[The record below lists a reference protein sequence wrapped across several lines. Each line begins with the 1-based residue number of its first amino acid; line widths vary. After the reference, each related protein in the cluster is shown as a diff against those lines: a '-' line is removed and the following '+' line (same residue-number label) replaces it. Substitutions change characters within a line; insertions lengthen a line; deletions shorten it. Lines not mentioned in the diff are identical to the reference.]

1 MNQQIQKDYY
11 TIIGEIW
18 KLFRMHIN
26 TISEITS
33 ATDTR
38 WKTICDDFDRIE
50 ASAPEHMK
58 RYAGEMVLL
67 HVDELER
74 RWRH

>member
-1 MNQQIQKDYY
+1 MNQQMQKDYY

-18 KLFRMHIN
+18 KLFRKHIG
-26 TISEITS
+26 TVSEITS

-38 WKTICDDFDRIE
+38 WKEICDDFDRIE

-58 RYAGEMVLL
+58 RYAGDMVML

-74 RWRH
+74 RWRR

>member
-1 MNQQIQKDYY
+1 MPDYGLSEYKRIMTEILRLMKEHLTTIETITDCQDVKWAQIVSDFEKV
-11 TIIGEIW
+11 E
-18 KLFRMHIN
+18 
-26 TISEITS
+26 
-33 ATDTR
+33 TDVP
-38 WKTICDDFDRIE
+38 
-50 ASAPEHMK
+50 PELK

>member
-1 MNQQIQKDYY
+1 MDTKKEYY
-11 TIIGEIW
+11 AILLEIW
-18 KLFRMHIN
+18 KLFRKHIN
-26 TISEITS
+26 TVSDITS
-33 ATDTR
+33 ATDAR
-38 WKTICDDFDRIE
+38 WKEICDDFEKIE
-50 ASAPEHMK
+50 ESAPPELK

>member
-1 MNQQIQKDYY
+1 MSQQIQKDYY
-11 TIIGEIW
+11 SIIGEIW
-18 KLFRMHIN
+18 KTFRKYIG
-26 TISEITS
+26 TVSEITS
-33 ATDTR
+33 ATDPR
-38 WKTICDDFDRIE
+38 WKTICDDFDAIE
-50 ASAPEHMK
+50 ASAPEHMN